1 MRRRSDDCVTDLRI
15 VKDLC
20 DLGRDLAKSVG
31 MLLMSDRG
39 AMREIDIS
47 EDLDN
52 AGKSSA

>member
-1 MRRRSDDCVTDLRI
+1 MRRRSDDYVTDLRI